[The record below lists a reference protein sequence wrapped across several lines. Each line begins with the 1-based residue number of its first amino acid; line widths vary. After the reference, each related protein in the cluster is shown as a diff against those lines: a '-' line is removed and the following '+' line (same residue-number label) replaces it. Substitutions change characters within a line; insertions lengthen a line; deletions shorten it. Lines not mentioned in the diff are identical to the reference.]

1 MHCGRNRDCPASAG
15 GLGGCTAE
23 DSGSS
28 YDCSTESETSFCSDS
43 SDRSYRA
50 DADLRKALRDSVAGS
65 SGVPGGQGA
74 LDLAN
79 WPPSHRNSPVIETL
93 HLYLRTCT
101 DAEGVAAF
109 RASCELR
116 EDDACVGVPSLLL
129 GPYIHS
135 CTDLAGPGP
144 CDCCGGDASFEGRD
158 DRPYGCDC
166 NLPNSGPPMGTL
178 PHQACAAARQGS
190 GAVDGILE
198 ELLGTTV
205 LEVLVEPRDP
215 RCHFRSYSF

>member
-1 MHCGRNRDCPASAG
+1 MHCGRYGDCPASAG

-28 YDCSTESETSFCSDS
+28 YDDCSTESETSLCSDS
-43 SDRSYRA
+43 SDCSYRA
-50 DADLRKALRDSVAGS
+50 DADLRKALRDSIAGS
-65 SGVPGGQGA
+65 SGGLGGQGA

-79 WPPSHRNSPVIETL
+79 WPPAHRNSPVIETL

-116 EDDACVGVPSLLL
+116 EDDDACGGVPSLLL
-129 GPYIHS
+129 GPYMHS
-135 CTDLAGPGP
+135 CSDLAGP
-144 CDCCGGDASFEGRD
+144 CDCCGNDGRD
-158 DRPYGCDC
+158 DRPCACDC
-166 NLPNSGPPMGTL
+166 KLPNSGPPTGTL
-178 PHQACAAARQGS
+178 PHQACAPARQGS

-215 RCHFRSYSF
+215 RCHFRSFSF